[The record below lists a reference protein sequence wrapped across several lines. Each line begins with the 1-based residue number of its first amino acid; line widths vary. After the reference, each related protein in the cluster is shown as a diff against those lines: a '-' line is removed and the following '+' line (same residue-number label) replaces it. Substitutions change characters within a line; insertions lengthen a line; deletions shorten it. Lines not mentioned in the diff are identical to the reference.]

1 MLLSARGLLCISLL
15 CISLPSSFLPAVAA
29 AQDSSYCRQVR
40 ARAASDA
47 DQLMTPRVMVQGIHF
62 PRGSQQFDSGVTT
75 RNGYQLRTGLTFS
88 PLDFYKGQGVLR
100 IGDADCRRHEA
111 SQDLEDVLGHATETA
126 RLSALREQS
135 QFLRTRTEDW
145 RALGAKAAARLS
157 QRIITVVE
165 FTSVQR
171 SIDTLEHK
179 LVAVEGEAGQL
190 EARQLGAT
198 GTFPSA
204 AANTSGGTA
213 ANTSGGAAAS
223 TSGGK
228 AGSPASPPAPVPAL
242 ASQYYRE
249 AMRFEQEASKV
260 RRLDDWKLQ
269 ITGGVVPLEPV
280 DWYGTLEL
288 SVSLGALVKGEHEQR
303 YIESR
308 SEDLRFARE
317 GVETRLAQFRAQTA
331 AALEQARRDLG
342 LAEHSLE
349 ILRATRLAL
358 EQSEAESA
366 AQARD
371 LLAIEQVSVESDSIF
386 LRSFLGALE
395 SLAARARG

>member
-47 DQLMTPRVMVQGIHF
+47 DQLMTPRVIVQGIHF

-75 RNGYQLRTGLTFS
+75 PNGYQLRTGLTFS

-111 SQDLEDVLGHATETA
+111 SRELDDVLGHATETA

-135 QFLRTRTEDW
+135 LFLRTRTEDW

-204 AANTSGGTA
+204 APSAAGSAAGSSPDTTA
-213 ANTSGGAAAS
+213 SSKAGAPAAA
-223 TSGGK
+223 
-228 AGSPASPPAPVPAL
+228 PAPVPAL

-269 ITGGVVPLEPV
+269 ITGGVVPLQPV

-303 YIESR
+303 YIDSR
-308 SEDLRFARE
+308 SEDLRFARD

-342 LAEHSLE
+342 LVEHSLE

>member
-1 MLLSARGLLCISLL
+1 MLLSARGLLCISLF
-15 CISLPSSFLPAVAA
+15 SSFLPTVAA
-29 AQDSSYCRQVR
+29 AQDSAYCRQVR

-47 DQLMTPRVMVQGIHF
+47 DLLMTPRVMVQGIHF
-62 PRGSQQFDSGVTT
+62 PRGSQQQDTGGTT
-75 RNGYQLRTGLTFS
+75 KNGYQVRTGLTFS

-100 IGDADCRRHEA
+100 IGDADCRRHAA
-111 SQDLEDVLGHATETA
+111 SQELDEVLGHATETA

-190 EARQLGAT
+190 EARQLGTT

-204 AANTSGGTA
+204 AGTA
-213 ANTSGGAAAS
+213 GSTAAA
-223 TSGGK
+223 G
-228 AGSPASPPAPVPAL
+228 PASAPATAEKKAPVPAL

-260 RRLDDWKLQ
+260 RRLEDWKVQ
-269 ITGGVVPLEPV
+269 ITGGVVPIAPV

-288 SVSLGALVKGEHEQR
+288 SFSLGGLVKGEHEQR
-303 YIESR
+303 YLEGR
-308 SEDLRFARE
+308 SESLRFSRE
-317 GVETRLAQFRAQTA
+317 GIETRLAQFRAQTA

-342 LAEHSLE
+342 LVEHSLE

>member
-29 AQDSSYCRQVR
+29 AQDSPYCRQVR

-62 PRGSQQFDSGVTT
+62 PRGSQQFDSGATT
-75 RNGYQLRTGLTFS
+75 RNGYQVRTGLTFS

-111 SQDLEDVLGHATETA
+111 SQELDEVLGHATDTA

-165 FTSVQR
+165 FTNLQR

-204 AANTSGGTA
+204 AASTTGSTAPTRGT
-213 ANTSGGAAAS
+213 
-223 TSGGK
+223 
-228 AGSPASPPAPVPAL
+228 SPASAPAPVPAL

-260 RRLDDWKLQ
+260 RKLDDWKLQ

-308 SEDLRFARE
+308 SEDLRFARG

-331 AALEQARRDLG
+331 AALEQARRALG
-342 LAEHSLE
+342 LVEHSLE

>member
-29 AQDSSYCRQVR
+29 AQDSPYCRQVR

-62 PRGSQQFDSGVTT
+62 PRGSQQFDSGATT
-75 RNGYQLRTGLTFS
+75 RNGYQVRTGLTFS

-111 SQDLEDVLGHATETA
+111 SQELDEVLGHATDTA

-165 FTSVQR
+165 FTNLQR

-204 AANTSGGTA
+204 AASTTGSTAPTRGT
-213 ANTSGGAAAS
+213 
-223 TSGGK
+223 
-228 AGSPASPPAPVPAL
+228 SPASAPAPVPAL

-260 RRLDDWKLQ
+260 RKLDDWKLQ
-269 ITGGVVPLEPV
+269 ITGGVVSLEPV

-308 SEDLRFARE
+308 SEDLRFARG

-331 AALEQARRDLG
+331 AALEQARRALG
-342 LAEHSLE
+342 LVEHSLE

>member
-1 MLLSARGLLCISLL
+1 MLLSARGLLCISSLCVSLL
-15 CISLPSSFLPAVAA
+15 SSLLPAVAA

-47 DQLMTPRVMVQGIHF
+47 DLLMTPRVMVQGIHF
-62 PRGSQQFDSGVTT
+62 PRGQFDPDATT

-100 IGDADCRRHEA
+100 TGDADCRRHEA
-111 SQDLEDVLGHATETA
+111 SLELDDVLGHATETA

-165 FTSVQR
+165 FTSLQR

-190 EARQLGAT
+190 QARQLGAA

-204 AANTSGGTA
+204 AANTAGSAAAGTA
-213 ANTSGGAAAS
+213 GSAAAS
-223 TSGGK
+223 
-228 AGSPASPPAPVPAL
+228 PAVPVPAL

-269 ITGGVVPLEPV
+269 ITGGVVPLQPV

-288 SVSLGALVKGEHEQR
+288 SFSLGGLVKGEHEQR
-303 YIESR
+303 YLEGR

-342 LAEHSLE
+342 LVEHSLE

>member
-47 DQLMTPRVMVQGIHF
+47 DQLMTPRVIVQGIHF

-75 RNGYQLRTGLTFS
+75 PNGYQLRTGLSFS
-88 PLDFYKGQGVLR
+88 PVDFYKGQGVLR

-111 SQDLEDVLGHATETA
+111 SQELEELLGHATETA

-190 EARQLGAT
+190 EARQLGPS
-198 GTFPSA
+198 GPFPSA
-204 AANTSGGTA
+204 AGSTA
-213 ANTSGGAAAS
+213 AS
-223 TSGGK
+223 K
-228 AGSPASPPAPVPAL
+228 AGSPASTPAAVPAL

-269 ITGGVVPLEPV
+269 ITGGVVPLQPV

-303 YIESR
+303 YIDSR

-342 LAEHSLE
+342 LVEHSLE

>member
-1 MLLSARGLLCISLL
+1 MLLSARGLFCISLL
-15 CISLPSSFLPAVAA
+15 SSFLPTVAA
-29 AQDSSYCRQVR
+29 AQDTAYCRQVR

-47 DQLMTPRVMVQGIHF
+47 DLLMTPRVMVQGIHF
-62 PRGSQQFDSGVTT
+62 PSGSQQFDTGSTSK
-75 RNGYQLRTGLTFS
+75 NGYQVRTGLTFS
-88 PLDFYKGQGVLR
+88 PVDFYKGQSVLR
-100 IGDADCRRHEA
+100 AGDADCRRHEA
-111 SQDLEDVLGHATETA
+111 SQELDEVLGHATETA

-190 EARQLGAT
+190 QARQLGAT

-204 AANTSGGTA
+204 ADSAAAGGTA
-213 ANTSGGAAAS
+213 
-223 TSGGK
+223 
-228 AGSPASPPAPVPAL
+228 GSPSATTEKAAEKKAPVPAL

-260 RRLDDWKLQ
+260 RRLEDWKLQ
-269 ITGGVVPLEPV
+269 ITGGVVPIAPV

-288 SVSLGALVKGEHEQR
+288 SFSLGGLVKGEHEQR
-303 YIESR
+303 YIDSR
-308 SEDLRFARE
+308 SETLRFSSD

-342 LAEHSLE
+342 LVEHSLE

>member
-1 MLLSARGLLCISLL
+1 MLLSARGLLAISLL
-15 CISLPSSFLPAVAA
+15 SSFLPTVAA
-29 AQDSSYCRQVR
+29 AQDTSYCRQVR

-47 DQLMTPRVMVQGIHF
+47 DLLMTPRVQVQGIHF
-62 PRGSQQFDSGVTT
+62 PTGSQVYDNSGTT
-75 RNGYQLRTGLTFS
+75 KNGYQVRTGLTFS

-100 IGDADCRRHEA
+100 VGDADCRRHEA
-111 SQDLEDVLGHATETA
+111 SQELDEVLGHATETA

-190 EARQLGAT
+190 EARQLGTT

-204 AANTSGGTA
+204 AP
-213 ANTSGGAAAS
+213 GAAAAPE
-223 TSGGK
+223 K
-228 AGSPASPPAPVPAL
+228 AAEKKPPVHAL
-242 ASQYYRE
+242 ASQYYKE

-269 ITGGVVPLEPV
+269 ITGGVVPLAPV

-288 SVSLGALVKGEHEQR
+288 SFSLGGLVKGEHEQR

-331 AALEQARRDLG
+331 AALEQARRELG
-342 LAEHSLE
+342 LVEHSLE